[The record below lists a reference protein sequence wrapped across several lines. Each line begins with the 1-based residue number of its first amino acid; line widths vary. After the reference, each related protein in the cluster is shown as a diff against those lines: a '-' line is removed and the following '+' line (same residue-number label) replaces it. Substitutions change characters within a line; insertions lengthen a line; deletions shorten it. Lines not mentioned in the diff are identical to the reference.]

1 MAPQDSAALDLID
14 QGFRFSSAMGD
25 GTFQRSGDGLEVSL
39 NLDEQQVRLQKALS
53 KDYSIPQ

>member
-1 MAPQDSAALDLID
+1 
-14 QGFRFSSAMGD
+14 MGD

-39 NLDEQQVRLQKALS
+39 NLNGQQVRLQKALS